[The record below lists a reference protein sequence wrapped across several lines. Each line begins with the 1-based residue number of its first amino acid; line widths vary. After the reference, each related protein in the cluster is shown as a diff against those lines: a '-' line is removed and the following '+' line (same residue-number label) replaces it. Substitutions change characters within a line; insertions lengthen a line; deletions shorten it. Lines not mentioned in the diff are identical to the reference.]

1 VELVIGLVG
10 AVGSD
15 LTSVC
20 EFLRDELADVQFE
33 SHTVRLSRLL
43 HDIPRWK
50 DLQSVTQEEERI
62 RQHMDAGDELRQVL
76 ERNDAMALL
85 AVAAI
90 KDLRADTEPRRTAY
104 ILDSLKHPAEVETL
118 RDVYGR
124 QFILVSVYSP
134 RDARLDR
141 LAQLIADSHNEP
153 SGAQYRPQAEALA
166 LRDEAD
172 LKNDFGQDVRD
183 TFPKGDI
190 FVDAGNREK
199 LRSALV
205 RFIELFF
212 GNPFHT
218 PTREEYG
225 MFVAHAAARRSA
237 SLSRQ
242 VGAAIATTS
251 GDIIAVGTNEVP
263 FIDGGL
269 CWPGDEPDSRD
280 FVLGYE
286 TNDRMKRHMLVDLLE
301 RLRTAGWVNK
311 TDQEIKTLVGEA
323 VAGSRESPLRG
334 SRLMNLIEFNR
345 AVHAEMAALVD
356 AARRGVAV
364 QGATLYTTTFPCHDC
379 AKHIV
384 ASGIRRA
391 VYVEPYAKSL
401 AADLYPDAVAVDA
414 APANSRPV
422 RFDPFVGMSPMQ
434 YMEVFAA
441 RKRKTAD
448 GSKITWTKAG
458 SKPRFADQGFQ
469 LHKETRLADSLREL
483 LHTKELRPRQ

>member
-1 VELVIGLVG
+1 MELVIGLVG

-15 LTSVC
+15 LKSVC
-20 EFLRDELADVQFE
+20 EFLRDELADVQYE
-33 SHTVRLSRLL
+33 SHIVRLSRLL

-50 DLQSVTQEEERI
+50 DLQSVIPEEERI
-62 RQHMDAGDELRQVL
+62 RQHMDAGDGLRQVL

-90 KDLRADTEPRRTAY
+90 KDLRADAEPGRTAY

-124 QFILVSVYSP
+124 QFVLVSVYSP

-153 SGAQYRPQAEALA
+153 SGAQYRPQAEELA

-199 LRSALV
+199 LRSALA

-242 VGAAIATTS
+242 VGAAIATSS

-263 FIDGGL
+263 FTDGGL
-269 CWPGDEPDSRD
+269 CWPGDDPDARD
-280 FVLGYE
+280 FLLGYE

-301 RLRTAGWVNK
+301 RLRAAGWVNR
-311 TDQEIKTLVGEA
+311 TDQEIKSLVGEA
-323 VAGSRESPLRG
+323 VAGSRGSPLRG

-422 RFDPFVGMSPMQ
+422 RFDPFVGVSPMQ
-434 YMEVFAA
+434 YMETFAA
-441 RKRKTAD
+441 GKRKTAD

-458 SKPRFADQGFQ
+458 SKPRFVDQGFQ
-469 LHKETRLADSLREL
+469 LQKETRLADSLRDL
-483 LHTKELRPRQ
+483 LHTKELRPKE